1 MMLLMMMVMAMMMT
15 TTVMMMMMMM
25 VMQDD
30 EEDEVDKD
38 DHNYTV
44 TLSFINLTMRTMKLE
59 EHLDDWIGD
68 DSGMEKTEWEKEMV
82 DRQTPARSNYRVR
95 ATTSAGTVTTS
106 TTAIPTPTT
115 VTATATSPSTIT
127 KTALAMTTTA
137 MTSSTRSRTRSSE
150 TSSSEAALP
159 ATLLTQ
165 SSPRSESKCLGHQ
178 PRSESHKS
186 NVLNPK
192 EHSFKLE
199 IINPTTTKPDQFLQD
214 RPQG

>member
-1 MMLLMMMVMAMMMT
+1 MVMAMMMT
-15 TTVMMMMMMM
+15 TTVMMMMM

-106 TTAIPTPTT
+106 TTAIPTPPP
-115 VTATATSPSTIT
+115 SPPPP
-127 KTALAMTTTA
+127 
-137 MTSSTRSRTRSSE
+137 
-150 TSSSEAALP
+150 P
-159 ATLLTQ
+159 APAP
-165 SSPRSESKCLGHQ
+165 SP
-178 PRSESHKS
+178 
-186 NVLNPK
+186 
-192 EHSFKLE
+192 
-199 IINPTTTKPDQFLQD
+199 KP
-214 RPQG
+214 PWP